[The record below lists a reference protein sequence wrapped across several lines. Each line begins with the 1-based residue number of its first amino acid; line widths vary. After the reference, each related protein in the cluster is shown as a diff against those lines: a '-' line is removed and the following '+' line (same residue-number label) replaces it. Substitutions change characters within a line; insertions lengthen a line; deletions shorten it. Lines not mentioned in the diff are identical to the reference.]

1 MTGWANNAIGG
12 IERPPINGKPINGG
26 EHTSRSQ
33 ERCLQRG
40 CGHDRVRVESPA
52 AGFTNRHDMINQG
65 PFVNTQQLGICDHA
79 RDLVNQR
86 IGHSGF
92 RQACRGRDKPIRAFG
107 MVRSGLMS
115 TTTFVGHNKQ
125 HSPERTPPRGGRIV
139 TL

>member
-12 IERPPINGKPINGG
+12 IERPLTKGKPINGG
-26 EHTSRSQ
+26 KHTSRSQ
-33 ERCLQRG
+33 ARRLQRG
-40 CGHDRVRVESPA
+40 CVHNRVRVQSPA
-52 AGFTNRHDMINQG
+52 AGFTYRHDMINQG
-65 PFVNTQQLGICDHA
+65 PFVNTQQFSICDHA

-86 IGHSGF
+86 IRHAGF
-92 RQACRGRDKPIRAFG
+92 RQTCRGRDKPIRAFG

-125 HSPERTPPRGGRIV
+125 HSPERTPHRGGRIV